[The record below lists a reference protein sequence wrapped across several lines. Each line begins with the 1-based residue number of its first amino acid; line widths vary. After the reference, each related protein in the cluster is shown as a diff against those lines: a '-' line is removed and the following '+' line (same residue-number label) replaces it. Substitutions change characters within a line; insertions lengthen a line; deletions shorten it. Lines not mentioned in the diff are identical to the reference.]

1 MVKKTT
7 EKNTFIIGQKNA
19 GLFTLVLQKSTIYF
33 VPSFYGKR
41 ILFVSGDND
50 IVAKMRR
57 RRHSLVIFVDEDR
70 K

>member
-1 MVKKTT
+1 MVKKAT
-7 EKNTFIIGQKNA
+7 EKKHLLSVKKNA

-41 ILFVSGDND
+41 VLLVSGDND

-57 RRHSLVIFVDEDR
+57 RRYSLVIFVDEYR